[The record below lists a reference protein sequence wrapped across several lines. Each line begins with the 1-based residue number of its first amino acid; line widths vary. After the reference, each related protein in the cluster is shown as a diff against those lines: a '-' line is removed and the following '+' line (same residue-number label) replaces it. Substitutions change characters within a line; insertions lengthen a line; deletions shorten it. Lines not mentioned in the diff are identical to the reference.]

1 MMHDWCLVVISVV
14 FSHLVKFCLFILG
27 ITHAVL
33 LLKYYTKKLISN
45 ITNKL
50 RKLFC
55 RYGAPVT
62 LVTDKGP
69 QVTHIAKF
77 DVFMKEFGVNHK
89 KVTPYHPEANVE
101 VETHPSSYY
110 CWSKLANSFIKL
122 LLLSYQT
129 TPHVMAELAPA
140 KMPSGFD
147 IQDKLPSKILPIH
160 KSDQTNTSKAVKMCD
175 DMSKAII
182 KQYT

>member
-101 VETHPSSYY
+101 VERFNKSL
-110 CWSKLANSFIKL
+110 K
-122 LLLSYQT
+122 
-129 TPHVMAELAPA
+129 EL
-140 KMPSGFD
+140 
-147 IQDKLPSKILPIH
+147 IQ
-160 KSDQTNTSKAVKMCD
+160 A
-175 DMSKAII
+175 AITVGQNWQI
-182 KQYT
+182 AL